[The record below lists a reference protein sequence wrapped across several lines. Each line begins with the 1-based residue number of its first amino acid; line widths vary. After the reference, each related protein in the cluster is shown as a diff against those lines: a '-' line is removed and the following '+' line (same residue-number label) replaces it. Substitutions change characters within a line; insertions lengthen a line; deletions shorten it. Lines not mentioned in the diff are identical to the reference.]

1 MSYAAISFGKSYKEV
16 QLLTYQEQRLLHT
29 YERSDFIFM
38 IKRYLKRYVR
48 LSCDVTIINKQL
60 VNNIDNVSDEE
71 VCNIAKRVLDESNYW
86 RWQTVSRVLII
97 GSTTIATNIPI
108 QGYFSS
114 YRILGRYINDLI
126 IKEGVELSPS
136 GYIKKKDIDFK
147 AMETE
152 CSRFIRALYE
162 DVAASTEISTHDQ
175 LSLVINSY
183 IEKGLSA
190 DEVVLKYKTAYLLFI
205 SSIITSDGAWLD
217 VTDFNNHSD
226 FTDLIASEIARM
238 TDEEEIKL
246 YELNF

>member
-16 QLLTYQEQRLLHT
+16 LLPYQEQRLLHT

-38 IKRYLKRYVR
+38 IKRYLTRYVR
-48 LSCDVTIINKQL
+48 LSCDVSIISKQL

-71 VCNIAKRVLDESNYW
+71 VCNIAKRILNESNY
-86 RWQTVSRVLII
+86 VLII

-108 QGYFSS
+108 QGYFSGF
-114 YRILGRYINDLI
+114 RILGRYINDLI
-126 IKEGVELSPS
+126 IKEGAELSAS
-136 GYIKKKDIDFK
+136 GYIKKKDIDFN

-190 DEVVLKYKTAYLLFI
+190 EEVVLKYKTAYLLFI
-205 SSIITSDGAWLD
+205 SSIITSNGAWLD

>member
-16 QLLTYQEQRLLHT
+16 LLPYQEQRLLHT

-38 IKRYLKRYVR
+38 IKRYLTRYVR

-71 VCNIAKRVLDESNYW
+71 VCNIAKRILNESNY
-86 RWQTVSRVLII
+86 VLII

-108 QGYFSS
+108 QGYFSGF
-114 YRILGRYINDLI
+114 RILGRYINDLI
-126 IKEGVELSPS
+126 IKEGAELSDS
-136 GYIKKKDIDFK
+136 GYIKKKDIDFN

-190 DEVVLKYKTAYLLFI
+190 EEVVLKYKTAYLLFI

>member
-16 QLLTYQEQRLLHT
+16 LLPYQEQRLLHT

-38 IKRYLKRYVR
+38 IKRYLTRYVR

-71 VCNIAKRVLDESNYW
+71 VCNIAKRILISSNY
-86 RWQTVSRVLII
+86 VLII

-108 QGYFSS
+108 QGYFSGF
-114 YRILGRYINDLI
+114 RILGRYINDLI
-126 IKEGVELSPS
+126 IKEGAELSAS
-136 GYIKKKDIDFK
+136 GYIKKKDIDFN

-190 DEVVLKYKTAYLLFI
+190 EEVVLKYKTAYLLFI
-205 SSIITSDGAWLD
+205 SSIITSNGAWLD

>member
-16 QLLTYQEQRLLHT
+16 LLPYQEQRSLHT

-38 IKRYLKRYVR
+38 IKRYLTRYVR
-48 LSCDVTIINKQL
+48 LSCDITIINKQL

-71 VCNIAKRVLDESNYW
+71 VCNIAKRVLNGSNY
-86 RWQTVSRVLII
+86 VLII

-114 YRILGRYINDLI
+114 FRILGRYINDLI
-126 IKEGVELSPS
+126 IKEGAELSAS
-136 GYIKKKDIDFK
+136 GYIKKKDIDFN

-190 DEVVLKYKTAYLLFI
+190 EEVVLKYKTAYLLFI
-205 SSIITSDGAWLD
+205 SSIITSNGAWLD

>member
-16 QLLTYQEQRLLHT
+16 LLPYQEQRLLHT

-38 IKRYLKRYVR
+38 IKRYLTRYVR

-71 VCNIAKRVLDESNYW
+71 VCNIAKRILNENY
-86 RWQTVSRVLII
+86 VLII

-108 QGYFSS
+108 QGYFSGF
-114 YRILGRYINDLI
+114 RILGRYINDLI
-126 IKEGVELSPS
+126 IKEGAELSAS
-136 GYIKKKDIDFK
+136 GYIKKKDIDFN

-190 DEVVLKYKTAYLLFI
+190 EEVVLKYKTAYLLFI

>member
-16 QLLTYQEQRLLHT
+16 QLLPYQEQRLLHT

-38 IKRYLKRYVR
+38 IKRYLMRYVR

-71 VCNIAKRVLDESNYW
+71 VCNIAKRVLNGSNY
-86 RWQTVSRVLII
+86 VLII

-108 QGYFSS
+108 QGYFSTF
-114 YRILGRYINDLI
+114 RILGRYINDLI
-126 IKEGVELSPS
+126 IKEGAELSAS
-136 GYIKKKDIDFK
+136 GYIKKKDIDFN

-190 DEVVLKYKTAYLLFI
+190 EEVVLKYKTAYLLFI

-217 VTDFNNHSD
+217 VTDFSNHSD

>member
-1 MSYAAISFGKSYKEV
+1 MSYAAISFGKSYKED
-16 QLLTYQEQRLLHT
+16 LLPYQEQRLLHT

-38 IKRYLKRYVR
+38 IKRYLTRYVR

-71 VCNIAKRVLDESNYW
+71 VCNIAKRILNASNY
-86 RWQTVSRVLII
+86 VLII

-108 QGYFSS
+108 QGYFSGF
-114 YRILGRYINDLI
+114 RILGRYINDLI
-126 IKEGVELSPS
+126 IKEGAELSAS
-136 GYIKKKDIDFK
+136 GYIKKKDIDFN

-162 DVAASTEISTHDQ
+162 DIAASTEISTHDQ

-190 DEVVLKYKTAYLLFI
+190 EEVVLKYKTAYLLFI

>member
-16 QLLTYQEQRLLHT
+16 LLPYQEQRLLHT

-38 IKRYLKRYVR
+38 IKRYLTRYVR

-71 VCNIAKRVLDESNYW
+71 VCNIAKRILNNY
-86 RWQTVSRVLII
+86 VLII

-114 YRILGRYINDLI
+114 FRILGRYINDLI
-126 IKEGVELSPS
+126 IKEGAELSAS
-136 GYIKKKDIDFK
+136 GYIKKKDIDFN

-162 DVAASTEISTHDQ
+162 DIAASTEISTHDQ

-190 DEVVLKYKTAYLLFI
+190 EEVVLKYKTAYLLFI

>member
-16 QLLTYQEQRLLHT
+16 LLPYQEQRLLHT

-38 IKRYLKRYVR
+38 IKRYLTRYVR

-71 VCNIAKRVLDESNYW
+71 VCNIAKRILNESNY
-86 RWQTVSRVLII
+86 VLII

-114 YRILGRYINDLI
+114 FRILGRYINDLI
-126 IKEGVELSPS
+126 IKEGAELSAS
-136 GYIKKKDIDFK
+136 GYIKKKDIDFN

-190 DEVVLKYKTAYLLFI
+190 EEVVLKYKTAYLLFI

-238 TDEEEIKL
+238 TDEEEIKI

>member
-1 MSYAAISFGKSYKEV
+1 MSYAAISFGKSYKED
-16 QLLTYQEQRLLHT
+16 LLPYQEQRLLHT

-38 IKRYLKRYVR
+38 IKRYLTRYVR

-71 VCNIAKRVLDESNYW
+71 VCNIAKRILNASNY
-86 RWQTVSRVLII
+86 VLII

-108 QGYFSS
+108 QGYFSGF
-114 YRILGRYINDLI
+114 RILGRYINDLI
-126 IKEGVELSPS
+126 IKEGAELSAS
-136 GYIKKKDIDFK
+136 GYIKKKDIDFN

-190 DEVVLKYKTAYLLFI
+190 EEVVLKYKTAYLLFI
-205 SSIITSDGAWLD
+205 SSIITSNGAWLD

>member
-1 MSYAAISFGKSYKEV
+1 MYLCWDTSSFNC
-16 QLLTYQEQRLLHT
+16 
-29 YERSDFIFM
+29 I
-38 IKRYLKRYVR
+38 YLKF
-48 LSCDVTIINKQL
+48 TILVYRKEDYIIPIWNWSL

-71 VCNIAKRVLDESNYW
+71 VCNIAKRVLNESNY
-86 RWQTVSRVLII
+86 VLII

-108 QGYFSS
+108 QGYFSGF
-114 YRILGRYINDLI
+114 RILGRYINDLI
-126 IKEGVELSPS
+126 IKEGAELSSS
-136 GYIKKKDIDFK
+136 GYIKKKDIDFN

-190 DEVVLKYKTAYLLFI
+190 EEVVLKYKTAYLLFI

>member
-16 QLLTYQEQRLLHT
+16 LLPYQEQRLLHT

-38 IKRYLKRYVR
+38 IKRYLTRYVR

-71 VCNIAKRVLDESNYW
+71 VCNIAKRILNESNY
-86 RWQTVSRVLII
+86 VLII

-108 QGYFSS
+108 QGYFSGF
-114 YRILGRYINDLI
+114 RILGRYINDLI
-126 IKEGVELSPS
+126 IKEGAELSAS
-136 GYIKKKDIDFK
+136 GYIKKKDIDFN

-190 DEVVLKYKTAYLLFI
+190 EEVVLKYKTAYLLFI

>member
-16 QLLTYQEQRLLHT
+16 LLPYQEQRLLHT

-38 IKRYLKRYVR
+38 IKRYLTRYVR

-71 VCNIAKRVLDESNYW
+71 VCNIAKRILNEFNY
-86 RWQTVSRVLII
+86 VLII

-108 QGYFSS
+108 QGYFSGF
-114 YRILGRYINDLI
+114 RILGRYINDLI
-126 IKEGVELSPS
+126 IKEGAELSAS
-136 GYIKKKDIDFK
+136 GYIKKKDIDFN

-190 DEVVLKYKTAYLLFI
+190 EEVVLKYKTAYLLFI

>member
-16 QLLTYQEQRLLHT
+16 QLLPYQEQRSLHT

-38 IKRYLKRYVR
+38 IKRYLMRYVR

-71 VCNIAKRVLDESNYW
+71 VCNIAKRVLNGSNY
-86 RWQTVSRVLII
+86 VLII

-108 QGYFSS
+108 QGYFSTF
-114 YRILGRYINDLI
+114 RILGRYINDLI
-126 IKEGVELSPS
+126 IKEGAELSAS
-136 GYIKKKDIDFK
+136 GYIKKKDIDFN

-190 DEVVLKYKTAYLLFI
+190 EEVVLKYKTAYLLFI

-217 VTDFNNHSD
+217 VTDFSNHSD

>member
-1 MSYAAISFGKSYKEV
+1 MSYAAISFGKSYKED
-16 QLLTYQEQRLLHT
+16 LLPYQEQRLLHT

-38 IKRYLKRYVR
+38 IKRYLTRYVR
-48 LSCDVTIINKQL
+48 LSCDITIINKQL

-71 VCNIAKRVLDESNYW
+71 VCNIAKRVLNNY
-86 RWQTVSRVLII
+86 VLII

-108 QGYFSS
+108 QGYFSGF
-114 YRILGRYINDLI
+114 RILGRYINDLI
-126 IKEGVELSPS
+126 IKEGAELSAS
-136 GYIKKKDIDFK
+136 GYIKKKDIDFN

-190 DEVVLKYKTAYLLFI
+190 EEVVLKYKTAYLLFI

-238 TDEEEIKL
+238 TDEEEIKI

>member
-16 QLLTYQEQRLLHT
+16 LLPYQEQRLLHT

-38 IKRYLKRYVR
+38 IKRYLTRYVR

-71 VCNIAKRVLDESNYW
+71 VCNIAKRILNASNY
-86 RWQTVSRVLII
+86 VLII

-114 YRILGRYINDLI
+114 FRILGRYINDLI
-126 IKEGVELSPS
+126 IKEGAELSAS
-136 GYIKKKDIDFK
+136 GYIKKKDIDFN

-190 DEVVLKYKTAYLLFI
+190 EEVVLKYKTAYLLFI

>member
-1 MSYAAISFGKSYKEV
+1 MSYAAISFGKSYKED
-16 QLLTYQEQRLLHT
+16 LLPYQEQRLLHT

-38 IKRYLKRYVR
+38 IKRYLTRYVR
-48 LSCDVTIINKQL
+48 LSCDITIINKQL

-71 VCNIAKRVLDESNYW
+71 VCNIAKRILNASNY
-86 RWQTVSRVLII
+86 VLII

-108 QGYFSS
+108 QGYFSGF
-114 YRILGRYINDLI
+114 RILGRYINDLI
-126 IKEGVELSPS
+126 IKEGAELSAS
-136 GYIKKKDIDFK
+136 GYIKKKDIDFN

-190 DEVVLKYKTAYLLFI
+190 EEVVLKYKTAYLLFI

>member
-16 QLLTYQEQRLLHT
+16 QLLPYQEQRLLHT

-38 IKRYLKRYVR
+38 IKRYLTRYVR

-71 VCNIAKRVLDESNYW
+71 VCNIAKRVLNGSNY
-86 RWQTVSRVLII
+86 VLII
-97 GSTTIATNIPI
+97 GCPTIVTNISI
-108 QGYFSS
+108 LGYFSS

-126 IKEGVELSPS
+126 IKEGAELNPG
-136 GYIKKKDIDFK
+136 GYIKKKDIDFN

-190 DEVVLKYKTAYLLFI
+190 EEVVLKYKTAYLLFI

>member
-16 QLLTYQEQRLLHT
+16 QLLPYQEQRSLHT

-38 IKRYLKRYVR
+38 IKRYLTRYVR
-48 LSCDVTIINKQL
+48 LSCDITIINKQL

-71 VCNIAKRVLDESNYW
+71 VCNIAKRVLNNY
-86 RWQTVSRVLII
+86 VLII

-108 QGYFSS
+108 QGYFSGF
-114 YRILGRYINDLI
+114 RILGRYINDLI
-126 IKEGVELSPS
+126 IKEGAELSAS
-136 GYIKKKDIDFK
+136 GYIKKKDIDFN

-190 DEVVLKYKTAYLLFI
+190 EEVVLKYKTAYLLFI

-217 VTDFNNHSD
+217 VTDFSNHSD

>member
-16 QLLTYQEQRLLHT
+16 LLPYQEQRSLHT

-38 IKRYLKRYVR
+38 IKRYLTRYVR
-48 LSCDVTIINKQL
+48 LSCDITIINKQL

-71 VCNIAKRVLDESNYW
+71 VCNIAKRILNNY
-86 RWQTVSRVLII
+86 VLII

-114 YRILGRYINDLI
+114 FRILGRYINDLI
-126 IKEGVELSPS
+126 IKEGAELSAS
-136 GYIKKKDIDFK
+136 GYIKKKDIDFN

-190 DEVVLKYKTAYLLFI
+190 EEVVLKYKTAYLLFI

>member
-16 QLLTYQEQRLLHT
+16 LLPYQEQRLLHT

-38 IKRYLKRYVR
+38 IKRYLTRYVR

-71 VCNIAKRVLDESNYW
+71 VCNIAKRILNESNY
-86 RWQTVSRVLII
+86 VLII

-108 QGYFSS
+108 QGYFSGF
-114 YRILGRYINDLI
+114 RILGRYINDLI
-126 IKEGVELSPS
+126 IKEGAELSAS
-136 GYIKKKDIDFK
+136 GYIKKKDIDFN

-162 DVAASTEISTHDQ
+162 DIAASTEISTHDQ

-190 DEVVLKYKTAYLLFI
+190 EEVVLKYKTAYLLFI

>member
-16 QLLTYQEQRLLHT
+16 LLPYQEQRLLHT

-38 IKRYLKRYVR
+38 IKRYLTRYVR

-71 VCNIAKRVLDESNYW
+71 VCNIAKRILNDSNY
-86 RWQTVSRVLII
+86 VLII

-108 QGYFSS
+108 QGYFSGF
-114 YRILGRYINDLI
+114 RILGRYINDLI
-126 IKEGVELSPS
+126 IKEGAELSAS
-136 GYIKKKDIDFK
+136 GYIKKKDIDFN

-190 DEVVLKYKTAYLLFI
+190 EEVVLKYKTAYLLFI
-205 SSIITSDGAWLD
+205 SSIITSNGAWLD

>member
-16 QLLTYQEQRLLHT
+16 LLPYQEQRSLHT

-38 IKRYLKRYVR
+38 IKRYLTRYVR
-48 LSCDVTIINKQL
+48 LSCDITIINKQL

-71 VCNIAKRVLDESNYW
+71 VCNIAKRVLNGSNY
-86 RWQTVSRVLII
+86 VLII

-114 YRILGRYINDLI
+114 FRILGRYINDLI
-126 IKEGVELSPS
+126 IKEGAELSAS
-136 GYIKKKDIDFK
+136 GYIKKKDIDFN

-190 DEVVLKYKTAYLLFI
+190 EEVVLKYKTAYLLFI

>member
-16 QLLTYQEQRLLHT
+16 LLPYQEQRLLHT

-38 IKRYLKRYVR
+38 IKRYLTRYVR

-71 VCNIAKRVLDESNYW
+71 VCNIAKRVLNGSNY
-86 RWQTVSRVLII
+86 VLII

-114 YRILGRYINDLI
+114 FRILGRYINDLI
-126 IKEGVELSPS
+126 IKEGAELSAS
-136 GYIKKKDIDFK
+136 GYIKKKDIDFN

-162 DVAASTEISTHDQ
+162 DIAASTEISTHDQ

-190 DEVVLKYKTAYLLFI
+190 EEVVLKYKTAYLLFI

>member
-1 MSYAAISFGKSYKEV
+1 MSYAAISFGKSYEEV
-16 QLLTYQEQRLLHT
+16 LLPYQEQRLLHT

-38 IKRYLKRYVR
+38 IKRYLTRYVR

-71 VCNIAKRVLDESNYW
+71 VCNIAKRILNGSNY
-86 RWQTVSRVLII
+86 VLII

-108 QGYFSS
+108 QGYFSGF
-114 YRILGRYINDLI
+114 RILGRYINDLI
-126 IKEGVELSPS
+126 IKEGAELSAS
-136 GYIKKKDIDFK
+136 GYIKKKDIDFN

-190 DEVVLKYKTAYLLFI
+190 EEVVLKYKTAYLLFI

>member
-16 QLLTYQEQRLLHT
+16 LLPYQEQRLLHT

-38 IKRYLKRYVR
+38 IKRYLTRYVR

-71 VCNIAKRVLDESNYW
+71 VCNIAKRVLNGSNY
-86 RWQTVSRVLII
+86 VLII
-97 GSTTIATNIPI
+97 GSTTIVTNIPI
-108 QGYFSS
+108 QGYFSGF
-114 YRILGRYINDLI
+114 RILGRYINDLI
-126 IKEGVELSPS
+126 IKEGAELSAS
-136 GYIKKKDIDFK
+136 GYIKKKDIDFN

-190 DEVVLKYKTAYLLFI
+190 EEVVLKYKTAYLLFI

-217 VTDFNNHSD
+217 VTDFSNHSD

>member
-16 QLLTYQEQRLLHT
+16 LLPYQEQRLLHT

-38 IKRYLKRYVR
+38 IKRYLTRYVR
-48 LSCDVTIINKQL
+48 LSCDITIINKQL

-71 VCNIAKRVLDESNYW
+71 VCNIAKRILNDSNY
-86 RWQTVSRVLII
+86 VLII

-108 QGYFSS
+108 QGYFSGF
-114 YRILGRYINDLI
+114 RILGRYINDLI
-126 IKEGVELSPS
+126 IKEGAELSAS
-136 GYIKKKDIDFK
+136 GYIKKKDIDFN

-190 DEVVLKYKTAYLLFI
+190 EEVVLKYKTAYLLFI
-205 SSIITSDGAWLD
+205 SSIITSNGAWLD

>member
-1 MSYAAISFGKSYKEV
+1 MSYAAISFGKSYKEA
-16 QLLTYQEQRLLHT
+16 LLPYQEQRSLHT

-38 IKRYLKRYVR
+38 IKRYLTRYVR

-71 VCNIAKRVLDESNYW
+71 VCNIAKRILKESNY
-86 RWQTVSRVLII
+86 VLII

-108 QGYFSS
+108 QGYFSGF
-114 YRILGRYINDLI
+114 RILGRYINDLI
-126 IKEGVELSPS
+126 IKEGAELSTS
-136 GYIKKKDIDFK
+136 GYIKKKDIDFN

-190 DEVVLKYKTAYLLFI
+190 EEVVLKYKTAYLLFI

>member
-16 QLLTYQEQRLLHT
+16 LLPYQEQRLLHT

-38 IKRYLKRYVR
+38 IKRYLTRYVR

-60 VNNIDNVSDEE
+60 VNNIDNVPDEE
-71 VCNIAKRVLDESNYW
+71 VCNIAKRILNESNY
-86 RWQTVSRVLII
+86 VLII

-108 QGYFSS
+108 QGYFSGF
-114 YRILGRYINDLI
+114 RILGRYINDLI
-126 IKEGVELSPS
+126 IKEGAELSAS
-136 GYIKKKDIDFK
+136 GYIKKKDIDFN

-190 DEVVLKYKTAYLLFI
+190 EEVVLKYKTAYLLFI

>member
-16 QLLTYQEQRLLHT
+16 LLPYQEQRLLHT

-38 IKRYLKRYVR
+38 IKRYLTRYVR

-71 VCNIAKRVLDESNYW
+71 VCNIAKRVLNGSNY
-86 RWQTVSRVLII
+86 VLII

-108 QGYFSS
+108 QGYFSGF
-114 YRILGRYINDLI
+114 RILGRYINDLI
-126 IKEGVELSPS
+126 IKEGAELSAS
-136 GYIKKKDIDFK
+136 GYIKKKDIDFN

-190 DEVVLKYKTAYLLFI
+190 EEVVLKYKTAYLLFI

-217 VTDFNNHSD
+217 VTDFSNHSD

>member
-1 MSYAAISFGKSYKEV
+1 MSYAAISFGKSYKED
-16 QLLTYQEQRLLHT
+16 LLPYQEQRLLHT

-38 IKRYLKRYVR
+38 IKRYLTRYVR

-71 VCNIAKRVLDESNYW
+71 VCNIAKRILNASNY
-86 RWQTVSRVLII
+86 VLII

-108 QGYFSS
+108 QGYFSGF
-114 YRILGRYINDLI
+114 RILGRYINDLI
-126 IKEGVELSPS
+126 IKEGAELSAS
-136 GYIKKKDIDFK
+136 GYIKKKDIDFN

-190 DEVVLKYKTAYLLFI
+190 EEVVLKYKTAYLLFI